1 MKLEVVDCVVVE
13 GLTIRNATPGD
24 TNRIAELLGG
34 DPGDEAI
41 GLLGSAEKAIAF
53 GMGVVRLPNS
63 PQGWRHT
70 VVAEHGG
77 KVVGMMQAGGDGR
90 EVRVTPRLVYLAL
103 HTFGPLGMLM
113 LGRRLRARQRVQTRR
128 PPRSYHIAEIDVDSA
143 YRNRGIGGALLEH
156 AEAEARAD
164 GYSVMSLTTTTI
176 NPARR
181 LYERHGFRVSETK
194 TDAAYQRFT
203 GIEGR
208 HLMVKELGEPAS
220 QQTGTPR
227 RDSALN

>member
-1 MKLEVVDCVVVE
+1 MG
-13 GLTIRNATPGD
+13 GLIIRKATPGD

-77 KVVGMMQAGGDGR
+77 KVVGMMQAGGDR
-90 EVRVTPRLVYLAL
+90 RDVRVTPRLVYLAL
-103 HTFGPLGMLM
+103 DTFGPLGMLR
-113 LGRRLRARQRVQTRR
+113 LGRRLRARRRVQTRT
-128 PPRSYHIAEIDVDSA
+128 PPSSYHIAEIDVDPA
-143 YRNRGIGGALLEH
+143 CRNRGIGGALLDH
-156 AEAEARAD
+156 AEREARSA

-181 LYERHGFRVSETK
+181 LYERHGFRVVETK

-208 HLMVKELGEPAS
+208 HLMVKELV
-220 QQTGTPR
+220 
-227 RDSALN
+227 